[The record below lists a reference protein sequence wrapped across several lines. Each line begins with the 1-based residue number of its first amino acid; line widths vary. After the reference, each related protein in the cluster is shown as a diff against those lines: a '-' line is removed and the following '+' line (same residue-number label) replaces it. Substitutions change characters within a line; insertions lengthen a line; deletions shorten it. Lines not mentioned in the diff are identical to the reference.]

1 MVQMSGNSMGMG
13 LIWVKAKF
21 SSRSSGRCSP
31 EAVVQVADRLVI
43 QTEVIVAKQ
52 RNGPVGTLRMTFL
65 GELTR
70 FEATADEGYW
80 DGAE

>member
-1 MVQMSGNSMGMG
+1 MNLSNLKTAQS
-13 LIWVKAKF
+13 LINHLIKW
-21 SSRSSGRCSP
+21 
-31 EAVVQVADRLVI
+31 
-43 QTEVIVAKQ
+43 
-52 RNGPVGTLRMTFL
+52 